1 MVSLFWSWIFILQL
15 SLVRPGLAHARV
27 SPDHEVLAQRA
38 LETVYIRSLSKAEK
52 TRNTFIALAIAGAV
66 VLVVGILGLYLLY
79 RRQKQKIPEPEAGAV
94 EKPSW
99 RMVDAKNDRMDWW
112 RLSLRLQ
119 PTTPSDPNLPEGSR
133 IERLKAALNKKAG
146 KAQPLL
152 PTHTKPSPTETI
164 RLPMQSIPDVKPK
177 YPDILE
183 KDYRAP
189 MYPVDQSP
197 PQIPTLTR
205 TLYDGGKQIPL
216 NPRSPPRAL
225 ITQGMARS
233 GSGRSGRSGT
243 PRSPANRRRSWLTR
257 HQVRH
262 PFLPLKDTDAQ
273 APPIS
278 APKPVAIDPSN
289 PKLNYA
295 VSMSK
300 PRAAPVPPQGPR
312 GSPVAAIPPKGALKR
327 HPTPLHL
334 DDSVSERKVRFGLP
348 GSPRPSRMASPA
360 MASPAI

>member
-15 SLVRPGLAHARV
+15 SLVRPGFAHARV
-27 SPDHEVLAQRA
+27 SPDYEVLAQRA
-38 LETVYIRSLSKAEK
+38 LETVYTRSLSKAEK

-99 RMVDAKNDRMDWW
+99 RMVDAKNDKMDWW

-119 PTTPSDPNLPEGSR
+119 PTTPADPNLPEGSR

-197 PQIPTLTR
+197 PQIPALTR

-225 ITQGMARS
+225 VTQGMARS

-257 HQVRH
+257 HQ
-262 PFLPLKDTDAQ
+262 
-273 APPIS
+273 
-278 APKPVAIDPSN
+278 PVAIDPSN

-300 PRAAPVPPQGPR
+300 PRAAPVPPQDPR
-312 GSPVAAIPPKGALKR
+312 GSLVPVVPPKGALKR

-360 MASPAI
+360 IASPGFASLTAI